1 MPWPSVFCKIPL
13 LKSDKLFP
21 FIVFT
26 DFPCQIVIFH
36 QEMARFKGVVPGRE
50 VGDSHM
56 KGVGMLIPRGGGV
69 LGFSFAWYVPMASQS
84 PWPIIDYFVASY
96 RPHLS
101 HFLGK
106 CNFRD
111 PN

>member
-1 MPWPSVFCKIPL
+1 MG
-13 LKSDKLFP
+13 
-21 FIVFT
+21 
-26 DFPCQIVIFH
+26 
-36 QEMARFKGVVPGRE
+36 EG
-50 VGDSHM
+50 
-56 KGVGMLIPRGGGV
+56 GGGV
-69 LGFSFAWYVPMASQS
+69 LGFSFAGYVPLASQS
-84 PWPIIDYFVASY
+84 PCPIIVNFVASY